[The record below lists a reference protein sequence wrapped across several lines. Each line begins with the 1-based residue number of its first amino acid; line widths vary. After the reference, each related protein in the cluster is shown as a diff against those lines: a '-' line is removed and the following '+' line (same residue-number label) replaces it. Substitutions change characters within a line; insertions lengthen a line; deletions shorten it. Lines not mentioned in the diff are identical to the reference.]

1 MVDNVVLLMW
11 SYFIIAVIL
20 IVVVLCLIQKS
31 RLNKYKKQIE
41 MLEREKKLIT
51 SVPVLNELS
60 KIEAIMRNDRLEE
73 KHQEWHQRFEDIKTK
88 KIAKISDM
96 ILDLDYLFDQH
107 DYMGLTYNIPKIEI
121 EIYKIKTKAELLLG
135 EIKEITLSE
144 EKYRNIITKHKAT
157 YRDLI
162 IRFNNDKA
170 SYDIVRKSIELQ
182 LENIDKRFQEFEKY
196 MENNDYDEVAH
207 IVKALDEMI
216 NNMVVVIE
224 EVPNILLLSKIL
236 IPKKINDVLTTYK
249 KMLRDDYQL
258 DYLNID
264 YNITQINEKINN
276 ISDKTKVL
284 NVEDSLFELKTMI
297 DYLDS
302 LFNDFDNEKM
312 SKNILEENI
321 ALFTKKLNRVDEVV
335 GDIYNQ
341 LDNLR
346 YSYDLSDEEIKDLDT
361 INNNL
366 KAITLDFNVLLE
378 NKQNKISAYSK
389 LNKELDQLLIRLSSS
404 EVSLDDKLESI
415 GSMHEDEIRAR
426 EQLEDLKELLNKA
439 TVKIRSYKLPHIPNK
454 YYIELKEASGAI
466 KEIIKELSKKPIAI
480 KILNIRVDTARDLVL
495 KLYTTTNEMV
505 KTAMLS
511 EMAII
516 YGNRYRSLKNQ
527 VDQGLN
533 NAEVSFNKGKYKM
546 ALETAINTIDLV
558 EPGIYQRLLSIYDN
572 EQN

>member
-1 MVDNVVLLMW
+1 MD
-11 SYFIIAVIL
+11 A
-20 IVVVLCLIQKS
+20 
-31 RLNKYKKQIE
+31 
-41 MLEREKKLIT
+41 
-51 SVPVLNELS
+51 
-60 KIEAIMRNDRLEE
+60 
-73 KHQEWHQRFEDIKTK
+73 
-88 KIAKISDM
+88 
-96 ILDLDYLFDQH
+96 
-107 DYMGLTYNIPKIEI
+107 
-121 EIYKIKTKAELLLG
+121 
-135 EIKEITLSE
+135 
-144 EKYRNIITKHKAT
+144 
-157 YRDLI
+157 
-162 IRFNNDKA
+162 
-170 SYDIVRKSIELQ
+170 
-182 LENIDKRFQEFEKY
+182 
-196 MENNDYDEVAH
+196 
-207 IVKALDEMI
+207 
-216 NNMVVVIE
+216 
-224 EVPNILLLSKIL
+224 
-236 IPKKINDVLTTYK
+236 
-249 KMLRDDYQL
+249 
-258 DYLNID
+258 
-264 YNITQINEKINN
+264 
-276 ISDKTKVL
+276 
-284 NVEDSLFELKTMI
+284 
-297 DYLDS
+297 
-302 LFNDFDNEKM
+302 
-312 SKNILEENI
+312 
-321 ALFTKKLNRVDEVV
+321 
-335 GDIYNQ
+335 
-341 LDNLR
+341 
-346 YSYDLSDEEIKDLDT
+346 